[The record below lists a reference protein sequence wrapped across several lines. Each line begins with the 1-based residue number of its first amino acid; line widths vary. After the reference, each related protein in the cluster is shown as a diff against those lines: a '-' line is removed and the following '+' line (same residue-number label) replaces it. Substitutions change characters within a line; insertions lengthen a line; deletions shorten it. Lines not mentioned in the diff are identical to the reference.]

1 MTATG
6 LVRDRVLKET
16 MTSILHVEDNPLDHR
31 LLCAQLE
38 ASALDFR
45 IRRVETGEEMRA
57 ALLAGGV
64 DVVLADY
71 NLPTFSGLEAM
82 RLAAEVAPETPVIIV
97 SGAMG
102 EQAAVDILR
111 SGATDYV
118 LKEHLERLAPAIR
131 RALREAADRAA
142 RRQAEEEVRQA
153 RDLAEAANRA
163 KDHFLAVL
171 SHELRT
177 PLTPVLTA
185 VQMMDADPTLPAPI
199 AEQIQMIRRNVELE
213 VKLIDDLLDLT
224 RVSRGKLELNLQPT
238 DLHDKV
244 RQVLTIVDADA
255 RAKRL
260 SIANHLDARHPR
272 VQADPARLQQILW
285 NLLKNAVKFTP
296 EGGRVTVR
304 TANVPGGRVELT
316 ISDTGMGIPSD
327 LLGRIFDAFEQGGKH
342 VTRQF
347 GGLGLGLAISRALAE
362 QHKGTLTATSD
373 GVGRGATFALT
384 MPSTVHSDTA
394 PARPTTGVRKTDSLT
409 DCNVLLVE
417 DHADTARAMR
427 RILKSW
433 GCSVQT
439 ADTVASAL
447 QVADAAPFDIVISD
461 IGLPDGSGFD
471 LIRQLLARRP
481 VKGIALSGFGME
493 EDVRLSKEAGFAEHL
508 VKPVNLQQLEAAVKR
523 VVAS

>member
-1 MTATG
+1 
-6 LVRDRVLKET
+6 
-16 MTSILHVEDNPLDHR
+16 MTSILHVEDSPLDHK
-31 LLCAQLE
+31 LLRAQLE
-38 ASALDFR
+38 SGGLEFT
-45 IRRVETGEEMRA
+45 IRRVETSDEMRA
-57 ALLAGGV
+57 ALADQLA
-64 DVVLADY
+64 DLILADY
-71 NLPTFSGLEAM
+71 NLPQFSGLEAI
-82 RLAAEVAPETPVIIV
+82 RIAAEIAPDVPVIIV

-118 LKEHLERLAPAIR
+118 LKEHLERLVPAVR

-142 RRQAEEEVRQA
+142 RALAEEETRAA
-153 RDLAEAANRA
+153 RDTAEAANRA

-171 SHELRT
+171 SNELRT

-185 VQMMDADPTLPAPI
+185 VQMLDADPNLPAHI

-224 RVSRGKLELNLQPT
+224 RISRGKLELNTQPT
-238 DLHDKV
+238 DLHEKV
-244 RQVLTIVDADA
+244 KQVLTIVDADM

-260 SIANHLDARHPR
+260 AVELKFDARHPR
-272 VQADPARLQQILW
+272 VQGDSARLQQILW

-296 EGGRVTVR
+296 EGGRITIR
-304 TANVPGGRVELT
+304 TTNIPGGRIELT
-316 ISDTGMGIPSD
+316 VTDTGVGIPPDALS
-327 LLGRIFDAFEQGGKH
+327 RIFDAFEQGGKA

-362 QHKGTLTATSD
+362 QHGGTLTASSE
-373 GVGRGATFALT
+373 GANRGSTFALT
-384 MPSTVHSDTA
+384 LPATVQSDIA
-394 PARPTTGVRKTDSLT
+394 VAQPARPERQADSLT

-417 DHADTARAMR
+417 DHVDTARAMR

-447 QVADAAPFDIVISD
+447 QVADAAPFDLIISD